1 MEEALNERMIPGTG
15 ELPLV
20 EMLRAVPDTVVI
32 SAEVP
37 LRSLR
42 AAGVSDLERVRRIMA
57 GIQQVLAAAGR

>member
-1 MEEALNERMIPGTG
+1 LHERMIPGTG

-20 EMLRAVPDTVVI
+20 EMLRAVPATVVI

-42 AAGVSDLERVRRIMA
+42 DAGVSDLERARRVVA
-57 GIQQVLAAAGR
+57 GVNRILAAAGG